1 MSKFFDKYFK
11 VKTNEDKFKIEP
23 IWKKIEKIPEFAVLK
38 TCNQSPKWHAE
49 GDAFKHSQCVIN
61 AAIEDIQ
68 GSYSYVSETVKV
80 LVLAALFHDIGKGVT
95 TFEKDGKWHA
105 YGHEI
110 EGEKITRKL
119 LWDEGWAFR
128 ESIKNC
134 VCR

>member
-1 MSKFFDKYFK
+1 M
-11 VKTNEDKFKIEP
+11 
-23 IWKKIEKIPEFAVLK
+23 
-38 TCNQSPKWHAE
+38 
-49 GDAFKHSQCVIN
+49 
-61 AAIEDIQ
+61 
-68 GSYSYVSETVKV
+68 

-128 ESIKNC
+128 ESVCALVRLHMEPLNWFNMKSGILEKLAETQEMISKVAYVDGIAHMYITDLIRLKTWDIKGSKQEDEKSKSKEKSEFAEKK
-134 VCR
+134 